1 VVRLLPF
8 SSRTFLF
15 KTRTDSIHM
24 QYKSILKRAILIYLF
39 CLSAVVTFAQPD
51 APPDPGGGPIGA
63 IPVDGGLAF
72 LLAAGVGY
80 GAKKAYDRRKSNKS

>member
-1 VVRLLPF
+1 MKQAILMKRLLMVF
-8 SSRTFLF
+8 F
-15 KTRTDSIHM
+15 
-24 QYKSILKRAILIYLF
+24 F
-39 CLSAVVTFAQPD
+39 CLSAAVVFAQPD

-80 GAKKAYDRRKSNKS
+80 GAKKMHERRKSSKL